1 MALPDTTISP
11 TPWLDDRRLDDGS
24 AVAVRDNVPRN
35 SKPAILIGMIVVLLG
50 MGGFGTWAAVAD
62 LESAVIA
69 SGTVKVF
76 SNRKKVQPLE
86 GGVVSEL
93 MVRNGDT
100 VNVGD
105 VLVTLDKTRNEASYA
120 IVRGNFDATSAA
132 VVRLRAERDGLDEI
146 AFPADLTA
154 RADDPAVAEIL
165 QGQQALFHARRES
178 LDGQI
183 VMVRERVGQLR
194 EEIRGLQAQVDAQ
207 AIQIDLIE
215 RELIGLRQLL
225 EKGYTSKTRV
235 LALEREA
242 ARLQGERGQ
251 QIAAIARARRL
262 IGEADLEV
270 IQLKNDFTEKIAA
283 ELREHEN
290 ELYDLAERR
299 NAARYNLDQMKIK
312 ATASGTVVGLDVHTV
327 GGVVQP
333 GAVLMEIVP
342 ADESLVVEARVRPM
356 DVDDVKVGLAADVQ
370 FTAFPQRTTPKLIG
384 DLVYVSADSMQDQK
398 TGESYFLAHIAVSER
413 EARRL
418 GDRELQPGMPA
429 DVFINTGERTPFDY
443 LTQPIKDGMSKA
455 WREQ

>member
-1 MALPDTTISP
+1 MTYPDSAIRP
-11 TPWLDDRRLDDGS
+11 PAPWFDDDRP
-24 AVAVRDNVPRN
+24 APVRDAVPRN
-35 SKPAILIGMIVVLLG
+35 SKPVILVGLIVVLLG
-50 MGGFGTWAAVAD
+50 IGGFGTWAAVAD
-62 LESAVIA
+62 LDSAVIA
-69 SGTVKVF
+69 NGTVKVF

-93 MVRNGDT
+93 LVRNGDY
-100 VNVGD
+100 VDVGD

-120 IVRGNFDATSAA
+120 IVQGNFDATTAA
-132 VVRLRAERDGLDEI
+132 VSRLRAERDGMKEI
-146 AFPADLTA
+146 PFPGDLTG
-154 RADDPAVAEIL
+154 RTDDPAVVEIL
-165 QGQQALFHARRES
+165 QGQRALFDARRES

-183 VMVRERVGQLR
+183 GMVRERVGQLR

-207 AIQIDLIE
+207 AAQIDLIE

-242 ARLQGERGQ
+242 ARLRGERGQ

-262 IGEADLEV
+262 ITEAGLEV
-270 IQLKNDFTEKIAA
+270 IQLKNDFSEKVAA

-299 NAARYNLDQMKIK
+299 NAARYNLDQMKVK
-312 ATASGTVVGLDVHTV
+312 ATANGFVVGLDVHTV

-356 DVDDVKVGLAADVQ
+356 DVDDIKVGLQADVQ
-370 FTAFPQRTTPKLIG
+370 FTAFPQRTTPKLLG
-384 DLVYVSADSMQDQK
+384 DVVYVSADSMLDQK
-398 TGESYFLAHIAVSER
+398 TGESYFLAHVSVSES

-418 GDRELQPGMPA
+418 GDRELLPGMPA
-429 DVFINTGERTPFDY
+429 DVFINIGERTPFNY

-455 WREQ
+455 WREP